1 MREPLSLCRLAGT
14 SAGGRRSGFAESM
27 FLLDTNVVSELR
39 RPRPHRAVLA
49 WIDAVPP
56 AALFLSA
63 VTLAEIQR
71 GVELTRE
78 RDPAKAG
85 EIEQWL
91 DVVAAAWSVLPLT
104 GAICRRW
111 ARLQHRKPREAIED
125 LLIAATALEHDLV
138 VATRNVKD
146 YRGLGVRWLDPFE
159 PRAK

>member
-1 MREPLSLCRLAGT
+1 MHEPRSLYRLAST
-14 SAGGRRSGFAESM
+14 SVGVRWPAFAEPM

-39 RPRPHRAVLA
+39 RARPHRAVLA
-49 WIDAVPP
+49 WIEAVPP

-78 RDPAKAG
+78 RDPARAS

-91 DVVAAAWSVLPLT
+91 DEVAATWSVLPLT
-104 GAICRRW
+104 AAICRRW

-138 VATRNVKD
+138 IATRNVKD
-146 YRGLGVRWLDPFE
+146 YRGLDVRWLDPFA
-159 PRAK
+159 PRVR

>member
-1 MREPLSLCRLAGT
+1 
-14 SAGGRRSGFAESM
+14 M

-39 RPRPHRAVLA
+39 RARPHRAVLA
-49 WIDAVPP
+49 WIEEVPP
-56 AALFLSA
+56 ASLFLSA
-63 VTLAEIQR
+63 VTLGEIQR

-91 DVVAAAWSVLPLT
+91 DAVAAAWSILPLT

-125 LLIAATALEHDLV
+125 LMIVATALEHDLV
-138 VATRNVKD
+138 IATRNVKD
-146 YRGLGVRWLDPFE
+146 YRGLGVRWLDPFSL
-159 PRAK
+159 RAK

>member
-1 MREPLSLCRLAGT
+1 
-14 SAGGRRSGFAESM
+14 M

-39 RPRPHRAVLA
+39 RARPHGAVLA
-49 WIDAVPP
+49 WIEEVPP

-78 RDPAKAG
+78 RDPSKAR

-91 DVVAAAWSVLPLT
+91 DAVAATWSVLPLT
-104 GAICRRW
+104 GSICRRW

-125 LLIAATALEHDLV
+125 LMIVATALEHDLV
-138 VATRNVKD
+138 IATRNVKD
-146 YRGLGVRWLDPFE
+146 YRGLGGRLLDPFT
-159 PRAK
+159 PRAR

>member
-1 MREPLSLCRLAGT
+1 
-14 SAGGRRSGFAESM
+14 M
-27 FLLDTNVVSELR
+27 FLLDTNIISELR
-39 RPRPHRAVLA
+39 RPKPHGAVVA
-49 WIDAVPP
+49 WIDAVP
-56 AALFLSA
+56 AEALFLSA

-71 GVELTRE
+71 GIELTRE
-78 RDPAKAG
+78 KDPAKAA
-85 EIEQWL
+85 EIERWL
-91 DVVAAAWSVLPLT
+91 DAVAATWSVLPLT

-159 PRAK
+159 AAK

>member
-1 MREPLSLCRLAGT
+1 
-14 SAGGRRSGFAESM
+14 M

-39 RPRPHRAVLA
+39 RARPHRAVLA
-49 WIDAVPP
+49 WIEAVPP

-63 VTLAEIQR
+63 MTLAEIQR
-71 GVELTRE
+71 GIELTRE
-78 RDPAKAG
+78 RDPARAS

-91 DVVAAAWSVLPLT
+91 DAVAATWSILPLT

-111 ARLQHRKPREAIED
+111 ARLQHRKPRETIED

-159 PRAK
+159 IRAK